1 VDIIQLYKQTQEQP
15 GAQHKF
21 TTYWMKDTT
30 ANYSTMACTKHKP
43 TFAIPYKSDMDTD
56 SIQYCLFSELDQ
68 GKYSIVHYQN
78 LTMTSICMQIEKSS
92 SDMKFL
98 MYAIGEMTGLQCIIF
113 YNCLHYK
120 LSEIQGSLEQKFPS
134 KP

>member
-1 VDIIQLYKQTQEQP
+1 ML
-15 GAQHKF
+15 H
-21 TTYWMKDTT
+21 
-30 ANYSTMACTKHKP
+30 
-43 TFAIPYKSDMDTD
+43 

-68 GKYSIVHYQN
+68 GKYSIVHSQN
-78 LTMTSICMQIEKSS
+78 LTMTAICMQIEKSS

-98 MYAIGEMTGLQCIIF
+98 MYAIGEMTGLQCIMF

-120 LSEIQGSLEQKFPS
+120 LSEIQGSLEKQGSQQKFPS

>member
-1 VDIIQLYKQTQEQP
+1 
-15 GAQHKF
+15 
-21 TTYWMKDTT
+21 
-30 ANYSTMACTKHKP
+30 
-43 TFAIPYKSDMDTD
+43 
-56 SIQYCLFSELDQ
+56 
-68 GKYSIVHYQN
+68 
-78 LTMTSICMQIEKSS
+78 MQIEKSS

-120 LSEIQGSLEQKFPS
+120 LSEIQGSLEKQGPQQKFPT